1 VILQELL
8 FYVIVYCFAVKMEG
22 ETMSCIKDWPV
33 ADRPREKLLSTGSAT
48 LSDTELL
55 ALILRTGHAGTGT
68 SALDLSRQLLNRFGS
83 LRAMVS
89 ATATELCEEPG
100 IGPAKAAEILALGEL
115 ARRFAATPLD
125 PGTCFTSSR
134 QVFAHFH
141 ERLRDLKKEVFL
153 TLMLDSKNRV
163 LRELQISEGSLNA
176 SIVHPR
182 EVFQPVIRESAAA
195 VLFVHNHPSGDPE
208 PSREDLE
215 LTNRLSDAGALM
227 GVRVLDH
234 IIIGSGRYISLAD
247 QGLIG

>member
-1 VILQELL
+1 
-8 FYVIVYCFAVKMEG
+8 MEG
-22 ETMSCIKDWPV
+22 AMSCIKDWPV
-33 ADRPREKLLSTGSAT
+33 ADRPREKLLSRGSAT

-55 ALILRTGHAGTGT
+55 ALILRSGHAGNGS
-68 SALDLSRQLLNRFGS
+68 SALDLSRQLLKRFGS

-115 ARRFAATPLD
+115 ARRFAATPLA
-125 PGTCFTSSR
+125 PGTRFTSSR

-215 LTNRLSDAGALM
+215 LTTRLRDAGALM